1 MDMPKL
7 LDGRLKIRH
16 LLLVDALNR
25 RGTVIGAAA
34 ELHISQPVA
43 TRSLHD
49 IERILG
55 VALFERDPR
64 GVTPTVFG
72 TAFATHSRGIIAQLT
87 ETGRHLVE
95 LANADRGTVVVGSHL
110 AGSSMLLPGAIA
122 HLKAHHPLLM
132 VAVREGTPEQLVT
145 DLEAGAI
152 DIIIGR
158 LTAPTDHTFIRETL
172 YTESVQLIARAN
184 HPLVAG
190 KNVHL
195 SDTVD
200 YPWILPSIETSLRTE
215 LEEFFADNKLA
226 LPENRVE
233 TTSYLTIR
241 QLVIET
247 DMIAVLPDLLARDDA
262 RLTSL
267 PISLGRI
274 GHNVGTTRTSSR
286 IATPTAQA
294 FIASLTAVAHEMTL
308 RRCNDRGSANPVNH
322 HSVPATYR

>member
-1 MDMPKL
+1 MEMPKL

-16 LLLVDALNR
+16 LLLVDALTR
-25 RGTVIGAAA
+25 RGTIIGAAA
-34 ELHISQPVA
+34 ELYISQPVA
-43 TRSLHD
+43 TRSLLD

-55 VALFERDPR
+55 VTLFERGPR

-72 TAFATHSRGIIAQLT
+72 SAFASHSRAIIAQLT

-95 LANADRGTVVVGSHL
+95 LADADRGTVVVGSHL

-132 VAVREGTPEQLVT
+132 VVVREGTPEQLLT

-152 DIIIGR
+152 DIIVGR

-172 YTESVQLIARAN
+172 YTESVQLVARVKHPASAN
-184 HPLVAG
+184 ENL
-190 KNVHL
+190 HL
-195 SDTVD
+195 SDTLD
-200 YPWILPSIETSLRTE
+200 YPWILPGIETALRAE
-215 LEEFFADNKLA
+215 LAEFFADNELA

-247 DMIAVLPDLLARDDA
+247 DMLAVLPDLLARNDA
-262 RLTSL
+262 RLMSL
-267 PISLGRI
+267 PISLGGI
-274 GHNVGTTRTSSR
+274 GHHVGTTRASSR

-294 FIASLTAVAHEMTL
+294 FIASLAAVAYEMTL
-308 RRCNDRGSANPVNH
+308 RRCNDRGSVNPVDH
-322 HSVPATYR
+322 HSTPASYR

>member
-95 LANADRGTVVVGSHL
+95 LANADRGTVVVGQSSGRFEHVTTRCDRAPESTPPTSDGRR
-110 AGSSMLLPGAIA
+110 AGGNS
-122 HLKAHHPLLM
+122 
-132 VAVREGTPEQLVT
+132 
-145 DLEAGAI
+145 
-152 DIIIGR
+152 
-158 LTAPTDHTFIRETL
+158 
-172 YTESVQLIARAN
+172 
-184 HPLVAG
+184 
-190 KNVHL
+190 
-195 SDTVD
+195 
-200 YPWILPSIETSLRTE
+200 
-215 LEEFFADNKLA
+215 
-226 LPENRVE
+226 
-233 TTSYLTIR
+233 
-241 QLVIET
+241 
-247 DMIAVLPDLLARDDA
+247 
-262 RLTSL
+262 
-267 PISLGRI
+267 
-274 GHNVGTTRTSSR
+274 GTTRHGSR
-286 IATPTAQA
+286 
-294 FIASLTAVAHEMTL
+294 S
-308 RRCNDRGSANPVNH
+308 RSD
-322 HSVPATYR
+322 